1 MPRGESSL
9 SRSIV
14 SGARAMRNFYTVLR
28 VAPKA
33 GEAEIKS
40 AFRNMAKTCHPDVK
54 PGDSG
59 AEAAFQE
66 VKRAYKFL
74 SNPETRRVYDEFLA
88 SRRAVERRRFR
99 RAAATMSATF
109 VLTAAAV
116 FVATIWLQHGSSASS
131 GEPAAGPGRG
141 GTVEVVRSA
150 PPAPGKDRGTGLAP
164 PAAAA
169 KAPGQR
175 AEGVTERPTGP

>member
-1 MPRGESSL
+1 
-9 SRSIV
+9 
-14 SGARAMRNFYTVLR
+14 MRNFYTVLR

-33 GEAEIKS
+33 SDAEIKS

-54 PGDSG
+54 PGDSD

-88 SRRAVERRRFR
+88 SRRAVERRRLR

-109 VLTAAAV
+109 VLTAATV
-116 FVATIWLQHGSSASS
+116 FVATIWVYGGLASS
-131 GEPAAGPGRG
+131 GDLAEGTRRG
-141 GTVEVVRSA
+141 GTVEVVRSS
-150 PPAPGKDRGTGLAP
+150 PPAPGKDHGAGLAS
-164 PAAAA
+164 PAAT
-169 KAPGQR
+169 KAPGPR
-175 AEGVTERPTGP
+175 AEAVTERPTGP